1 MKTASSTKDLSW
13 ALRCLVMLP
22 FGSCSHNDTKV
33 LHSDGHEASSVSCL
47 LCCPRQ
53 EFRTHRELPAHPAG
67 QAGPSWSLPTATPTL
82 SHQVPA
88 IPIVRPHNALAS
100 WPPGLSPHDG
110 WPFCLCRVFSVA
122 LTAKPWQCLVEIYV
136 HLPQILCSASL
147 FPQRAYFYLFIPQ
160 TSSLVPPVG
169 FLVGTEN

>member
-1 MKTASSTKDLSW
+1 MTPKSYTVTVMRPQVSPVFSAAHARSSGLTGSYLLTQQARL
-13 ALRCLVMLP
+13 ALP
-22 FGSCSHNDTKV
+22 G
-33 LHSDGHEASSVSCL
+33 
-47 LCCPRQ
+47 
-53 EFRTHRELPAHPAG
+53 
-67 QAGPSWSLPTATPTL
+67 SLPTATPTL